1 MDYSLIKDEH
11 AKNSGPPFVNDS
23 GMIGVISIPDEVV
36 DNDSRPSSNIALG
49 DSEFYNHVK

>member
-1 MDYSLIKDEH
+1 MDYSLIKEEH
-11 AKNSGPPFVNDS
+11 SKNSGPPFVNDS